1 MEGEFDS
8 DDHDHEEEE
17 MVEEEEDEAVV
28 DEAGSNNVDSEA
40 EISEPVFEQ
49 HVEAESVDQGQS
61 DNEGFNE
68 ATSDAGDVETAVE
81 LVNVGAES
89 SFMQLFS
96 GVDDV
101 PADIQSAVIENWRN
115 LRAELDEARPRLVGD
130 PNRENLGNLKRF

>member
-61 DNEGFNE
+61 DNEGLNE

-81 LVNVGAES
+81 LV
-89 SFMQLFS
+89 
-96 GVDDV
+96 
-101 PADIQSAVIENWRN
+101 
-115 LRAELDEARPRLVGD
+115 
-130 PNRENLGNLKRF
+130 LGNEVVSSHKVSSSLRFHMVLALALTVRLLLGFRPHASSTLRILRFVR

>member
-61 DNEGFNE
+61 DNEGLNE

-81 LVNVGAES
+81 LVNVGQSLLSCSFFLASTMFRQIFSLQS
-89 SFMQLFS
+89 SRIGETLGPSSMRPGRDSWETPIGKIL
-96 GVDDV
+96 
-101 PADIQSAVIENWRN
+101 VI
-115 LRAELDEARPRLVGD
+115 
-130 PNRENLGNLKRF
+130 